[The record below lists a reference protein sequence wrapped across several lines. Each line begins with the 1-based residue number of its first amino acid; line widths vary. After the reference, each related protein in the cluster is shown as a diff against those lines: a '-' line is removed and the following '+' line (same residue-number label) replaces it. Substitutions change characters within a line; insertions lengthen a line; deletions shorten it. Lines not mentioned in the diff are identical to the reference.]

1 MSGGRLQHEG
11 KMDVSYGSLRG
22 DGADGGR
29 TGGLTAFSNER
40 KEENETRC
48 ISQLPAWVLA
58 LAR

>member
-1 MSGGRLQHEG
+1 
-11 KMDVSYGSLRG
+11 MDVSYGSLRG